1 MYMTNEEWE
10 QNNQDYLKE
19 SYEET
24 GFTTGGYAVRKLICG
39 GCGRVFYTT
48 IYTKKYCHSY
58 WCGNQ
63 ANNRRQREYR
73 QMRRQDLVCQCCGE
87 KFTPK
92 RADARYCS
100 NSCRQKVYRKRVT
113 DAASTQ
119 NEHIVFRTVSRSVE
133 NQAGP
138 VQSPILSLAWHPESS
153 CRNPLW
159 KKRSGPPCILT
170 RSPRRA
176 PLHRCCFRTA
186 PRGGMIFTLSSAQSA
201 PAAGLWSGLWSR
213 AGSLPAPWAL
223 TPLERSRLTWPA
235 ARLRS
240 PCGGTASAGGLSSG
254 WPTPSRRRA
263 CSPFSSAPRNGCT
276 FTPASA
282 LKSWE
287 SMPDMKIKIKDRL
300 CQC

>member
-1 MYMTNEEWE
+1 MYVTNEEWE

-24 GFTTGGYAVRKLICG
+24 GFTAGGYAVHKLICG

-63 ANNRRQREYR
+63 ANNLRQREYR

-100 NSCRQKVYRKRVT
+100 NSCRQKVHRKRVT

-133 NQAGP
+133 NQVPPRALDFTRNRISWSFWPTEKAGRA
-138 VQSPILSLAWHPESS
+138 V
-153 CRNPLW
+153 
-159 KKRSGPPCILT
+159 RSGQFA
-170 RSPRRA
+170 RSK
-176 PLHRCCFRTA
+176 
-186 PRGGMIFTLSSAQSA
+186 SAEA
-201 PAAGLWSGLWSR
+201 RVASGD
-213 AGSLPAPWAL
+213 
-223 TPLERSRLTWPA
+223 
-235 ARLRS
+235 
-240 PCGGTASAGGLSSG
+240 
-254 WPTPSRRRA
+254 
-263 CSPFSSAPRNGCT
+263 
-276 FTPASA
+276 
-282 LKSWE
+282 LKR
-287 SMPDMKIKIKDRL
+287 P
-300 CQC
+300 QVF